1 MKILARPA
9 SLAGILIGLLSAAA
23 PAAAQTVGSVVS
35 GTVEVAG
42 KQVPLP
48 AGDFTV
54 LSVDNVP
61 ARLMKGGETTE
72 RLDLGPIRS
81 VTLAQVID
89 GRAATVV
96 EVAANLLPYYDG
108 WGPPPTAPARTCTPP
123 SPATRAVGTSRAS
136 TSSR

>member
-72 RLDLGPIRS
+72 RLDLGPIR
-81 VTLAQVID
+81 
-89 GRAATVV
+89 
-96 EVAANLLPYYDG
+96 
-108 WGPPPTAPARTCTPP
+108 
-123 SPATRAVGTSRAS
+123 
-136 TSSR
+136 